1 MEDKKTIKHMLNEL
15 TCDEMDRAWSL
26 FCKWGEQTMKER
38 GISVRH
44 WKQWIRD
51 NKRIGRECEKYF
63 PGISV
68 EEGRTKF
75 KEIIGR
81 IIERGYYGIP

>member
-1 MEDKKTIKHMLNEL
+1 MDDKKTIKHMLNQL
-15 TCDEMDRAWSL
+15 TCDEMDRAWNI
-26 FCKWGEQTMKER
+26 FYKWGERTMAER
-38 GISVRH
+38 GVSVRH

-51 NKRIGRECEKYF
+51 NKRIRRKCDKYI

-68 EEGRTKF
+68 EERRAKF

-81 IIERGYYGIP
+81 LIERGYYGL